1 MSGEHRAG
9 RFVTQIAGPEGFAAF
24 VPAALPP
31 DPPIQWDS
39 ELHDLLEIANRGLG
53 RLDGATLVA
62 PNPDLFLYTYIRKE
76 AVLSSQIEGTQS
88 SLSDLLLFEN
98 ADLPGIPVDDL
109 REVSN
114 YAAAMEHGLARLK
127 SGFPLSLRLIREIHE
142 ILVRGSRGADKTP
155 GEFRRSQNWIGGTR
169 PGNAVYV
176 PPAVPDVMP
185 ALDNLEKFL
194 QDHPARTP
202 VLIKAALGHAQ
213 FETIHPFLDGNGRVG
228 RLLITFLLCAEHALR
243 EPLLYLSLYLK
254 RNRSEYYDSLQR
266 IRLSGDWENWLKFF
280 LKGVAEVSQ
289 QGVETMQRLLA
300 LFARDR
306 DRLQSSLGARRALT
320 ALRVHDVLT
329 QRAVTSIPFAARA
342 TGLTAPTVS
351 AAIEELE
358 KLGVVREMT
367 ARQRN
372 RQFLYGEYFRTLDE
386 GVGPAESAARDRR
399 TAPVPGG
406 PETQ

>member
-1 MSGEHRAG
+1 MSSKHRAG
-9 RFVTQIAGPEGFAAF
+9 RFVTQIHGPEGFAAF
-24 VPAALPP
+24 VPAPLPP
-31 DPPIQWDS
+31 DPPIHWDS

-53 RLDGATLVA
+53 RLDGAMLVA

-98 ADLPGIPVDDL
+98 AELPGIPVDDL

-127 SGFPLSLRLIREIHE
+127 EGFPLSLRLIREIHE
-142 ILVRGSRGADKTP
+142 TLVRGSRGADKTP

-176 PPAVPDVMP
+176 PPAVPEVMP

-194 QDHPARTP
+194 QDHSARTP

-243 EPLLYLSLYLK
+243 KPLLYLSLYLK
-254 RNRSEYYDSLQR
+254 QNRSEYYDSLQR
-266 IRLSGDWENWLKFF
+266 IRLSGDWEHWLKFF
-280 LKGVAEVSQ
+280 LKGVADVSQ

-306 DRLQSSLGARRALT
+306 ERIHSSLGARRALT

-329 QRAVTSIPFAARA
+329 QRAVTSIPSAARA
-342 TGLTAPTVS
+342 TGLTPPTVS

-372 RQFLYGEYFRTLDE
+372 RQFLYSEYFRTLDE
-386 GVGPAESAARDRR
+386 GVGHAAG
-399 TAPVPGG
+399 TAPDHR
-406 PETQ
+406 T